1 MLTQH
6 LAPAEQLTLVKVI
19 DALQQVSTVSQF
31 FSCLDGV
38 FQELLAH
45 ECMACGIVQIS
56 QGSVRPRHML
66 LHHFPA
72 AYLAQ
77 IRQTDGSLCSPA
89 LAYWCQHREPM
100 AINLHDPAPGWPES
114 MLAHAR
120 AFELCNLLS
129 HGHTDIGSQQG
140 SYFSFHRI
148 RAELGPRHVALM
160 RCLTPHLHLALLR
173 ALSAQAD
180 HAPAMPPQPPRLTPR
195 QREVL
200 HWLSL
205 GKTNWEISR
214 ILGTSE
220 DNVKYHVGR
229 LLARLDA
236 GNRVDAVVKAMQLQL
251 LDAQAADSRHL
262 ASASISLYQPHAEQQ
277 RMPTAQ

>member
-140 SYFSFHRI
+140 MGFFLRQ
-148 RAELGPRHVALM
+148 
-160 RCLTPHLHLALLR
+160 HLVITRLAL
-173 ALSAQAD
+173 
-180 HAPAMPPQPPRLTPR
+180 PQPGDVRGVGEAEEIGHGNPFGIAGW
-195 QREVL
+195 VL
-200 HWLSL
+200 S
-205 GKTNWEISR
+205 
-214 ILGTSE
+214 
-220 DNVKYHVGR
+220 
-229 LLARLDA
+229 
-236 GNRVDAVVKAMQLQL
+236 GNFLR
-251 LDAQAADSRHL
+251 
-262 ASASISLYQPHAEQQ
+262 
-277 RMPTAQ
+277 